1 MMENPEVNGMK
12 SGCKRRIE
20 LPEEILAE
28 IVARLPFRSIARFKA
43 VCKGWRSLIESTYFR
58 RLFVFAHRNSSS
70 SWSLMCGT
78 FGWSVQEMAGF
89 YGCKRYG
96 LPRRLGS
103 YIPPHGLVDKYK
115 IIACAD
121 GLVLLRTVT
130 KGEAFIVGS
139 PVLRQWVQLPP
150 HPWKG
155 ISSSVQVTGL
165 VTRVEDSVV
174 LEYKVVCMDNELGFE
189 VESLIFEIYSS
200 LTGMWTRKKV
210 RCSRLIVSLSYQ
222 RCLSL
227 NKMLHWLD
235 NHYRSRSNVGA
246 IVAYDFYAADDQQQC
261 RVIPFPDQ
269 KACFRRAYTTS
280 GGFLIYIDYINKIHL
295 LLRLWRLEEY
305 TSDSGRWQLTQE
317 INLTSFGC
325 DHRYFPVAMH
335 PSETHIIYMGNPDKA
350 LVSIDL
356 KTHKL
361 TLHTKSSA
369 YRDTM
374 VYHYLHTQYLSVNAG
389 FDHDVFYT
397 PQFTLPTWM
406 GSVPR
411 APSI

>member
-1 MMENPEVNGMK
+1 MK

-20 LPEEILAE
+20 LPEELLAE
-28 IVARLPFRSIARFKA
+28 IVARLPFISITRFKS

-58 RLFVFAHRNSSS
+58 HLFVFAHRNSSS
-70 SWSLMCGT
+70 SWSLVCGT
-78 FGWSVQEMAGF
+78 FGWSVEEMAGF

-103 YIPPHGLVDKYK
+103 YIPPHGLVDKHK
-115 IIACAD
+115 IVACTD
-121 GLVLLRTVT
+121 GLVLLQTVT
-130 KGEAFIVGS
+130 KRETFSVGS
-139 PVLRQWVQLPP
+139 PVLRQSVQLPP

-155 ISSSVQVTGL
+155 ISSSVLAIGL
-165 VTRVEDSVV
+165 VTRVEDGVV
-174 LEYKVVCMDNELGFE
+174 MEYKVVCMDIDYRWE
-189 VESLIFEIYSS
+189 VESLILEIYSS
-200 LTGMWTRKKV
+200 LTGTWTRKKV
-210 RCSRLIVSLSYQ
+210 RCPSLIVSLSYK

-227 NKMLHWLD
+227 KKMLHWLD
-235 NHYRSRSNVGA
+235 THYRCRSSVGA
-246 IVAYDFYAADDQQQC
+246 IVAYDVYADDDEQQF
-261 RVIPFPDQ
+261 RIIPFPDQ

-280 GGFLIYIDYINKIHL
+280 GGFLVCINKIHL

-325 DHRYFPVAMH
+325 DHHYFPVAMH
-335 PSETHIIYMGNPDKA
+335 PSETHITYMGNPEKA

-374 VYHYLHTQYLSVNAG
+374 VYHYLDTVYVSVVAG

-411 APSI
+411 SPSI

>member
-1 MMENPEVNGMK
+1 MNKDPLFFNVLLKG
-12 SGCKRRIE
+12 SSRC
-20 LPEEILAE
+20 LFSP
-28 IVARLPFRSIARFKA
+28 SI
-43 VCKGWRSLIESTYFR
+43 C
-58 RLFVFAHRNSSS
+58 
-70 SWSLMCGT
+70 
-78 FGWSVQEMAGF
+78 
-89 YGCKRYG
+89 
-96 LPRRLGS
+96 
-103 YIPPHGLVDKYK
+103 
-115 IIACAD
+115 D
-121 GLVLLRTVT
+121 GLFGASQKAPLS
-130 KGEAFIVGS
+130 F
-139 PVLRQWVQLPP
+139 
-150 HPWKG
+150 
-155 ISSSVQVTGL
+155 
-165 VTRVEDSVV
+165 
-174 LEYKVVCMDNELGFE
+174 
-189 VESLIFEIYSS
+189 FEIYSS
-200 LTGMWTRKKV
+200 VTGRWTRKEV
-210 RCSRLIVSLSYQ
+210 CCPRLMTLIVSLSYQ

-235 NHYRSRSNVGA
+235 NHYRSQSNVGA
-246 IVAYDFYAADDQQQC
+246 IVAYDFYATDDEQQC

-374 VYHYLHTQYLSVNAG
+374 VYHYLRTVYLSVNAG